1 MAKKPVRTRS
11 IGKASAACPIYSK
24 KTGKR
29 IRTKKERDECMKKAM
44 IGPKRKKKSRSAK
57 KKVTRKRKRK

>member
-1 MAKKPVRTRS
+1 MVRTRS

-44 IGPKRKKKSRSAK
+44 IGPKRKKKKGNPKK
-57 KKVTRKRKRK
+57 KKVTRKRKKKSK